1 MARCRPEDCNLETD
15 NLTIIWYH
23 NYSGGKFM
31 ANCLSL
37 SDHGLFGHKEIT
49 EAQLRGEFSPD
60 DKLKYLLGELSE
72 IEKGMTW
79 TDLHIT
85 DNFFFGFDKKDYID
99 PWRGISYHDYV
110 KDVSHGDYKFFIA
123 SHFNPEVIEIK
134 KIWKNA
140 NIILFTH
147 PHDYVEKRA
156 SKDPNIKVFYE
167 RLCDYEENIEEMRA
181 LPNHIFGYLFI
192 LNSDLLSPSDLVILS
207 PIYSIIFF
215 PLGIYS
221 VAKTP
226 EPCTFDFLTNH
237 IFV

>member
-60 DKLKYLLGELSE
+60 DKLNYLLGELSE

-99 PWRGISYHDYV
+99 PWRGISYHDL
-110 KDVSHGDYKFFIA
+110 SLI
-123 SHFNPEVIEIK
+123 
-134 KIWKNA
+134 
-140 NIILFTH
+140 
-147 PHDYVEKRA
+147 
-156 SKDPNIKVFYE
+156 
-167 RLCDYEENIEEMRA
+167 
-181 LPNHIFGYLFI
+181 HI
-192 LNSDLLSPSDLVILS
+192 
-207 PIYSIIFF
+207 
-215 PLGIYS
+215 
-221 VAKTP
+221 
-226 EPCTFDFLTNH
+226 
-237 IFV
+237 

>member
-49 EAQLRGEFSPD
+49 EAQLRGDFSPD

-85 DNFFFGFDKKDYID
+85 DNFFSDL
-99 PWRGISYHDYV
+99 
-110 KDVSHGDYKFFIA
+110 
-123 SHFNPEVIEIK
+123 IK
-134 KIWKNA
+134 KI
-140 NIILFTH
+140 ILILGEVYHTMTML
-147 PHDYVEKRA
+147 K
-156 SKDPNIKVFYE
+156 
-167 RLCDYEENIEEMRA
+167 M
-181 LPNHIFGYLFI
+181 YLTEI
-192 LNSDLLSPSDLVILS
+192 TN
-207 PIYSIIFF
+207 
-215 PLGIYS
+215 
-221 VAKTP
+221 
-226 EPCTFDFLTNH
+226 FL
-237 IFV
+237 